1 MQRTAAFTLLALAA
15 SAILA
20 AAGIGPPV
28 AVAHLAFAA
37 GIVPLIFAAIAHF
50 VPVLTRTG
58 DPERYI
64 HWLPAIARLA
74 GLLAAGAMA
83 GLLPRTALYAAA
95 AADLGLALVLLHWIG
110 TRAGKALGSPHPGW
124 RWYGAAL
131 ASFVLALLAVLAMAL
146 APGQWAALRGFHLH
160 LNILGL
166 VGLAAL
172 GTLPV
177 LLPTALGTPDPDAA
191 GWLRRR
197 LWPAT
202 GGALAVA
209 TGAALSWP
217 FAVGGGAVL
226 LVVVLGLAAQWVRR
240 FGMARLAGD
249 GVAASLLAALA
260 GLVLA
265 LLSGVLHAA
274 GLLPAASSVVAWAAG
289 FLLPL
294 VSGALSQL
302 LPVWRWPG
310 PVTARRTA
318 LRAGL
323 ARRGGL
329 RGLLFFISGAALLWG
344 ETALGGGLAIA
355 GLALFAFALAN
366 ALRVSRSTG

>member
-64 HWLPAIARLA
+64 HWLPSIARLA

-146 APGQWAALRGFHLH
+146 APGQWMALRSFHLH
-160 LNILGL
+160 LNTLGL

-260 GLVLA
+260 GL
-265 LLSGVLHAA
+265 
-274 GLLPAASSVVAWAAG
+274 
-289 FLLPL
+289 
-294 VSGALSQL
+294 
-302 LPVWRWPG
+302 
-310 PVTARRTA
+310 
-318 LRAGL
+318 
-323 ARRGGL
+323 
-329 RGLLFFISGAALLWG
+329 
-344 ETALGGGLAIA
+344 
-355 GLALFAFALAN
+355 ALA
-366 ALRVSRSTG
+366 

>member
-1 MQRTAAFTLLALAA
+1 MQRNAAYTLLALVA

-37 GIVPLIFAAIAHF
+37 GIVPLIFAAIAFF

-58 DPERYI
+58 DPERRI
-64 HWLPAIARLA
+64 RWLPPIARLA

-83 GLLPRTALYAAA
+83 GLLPQAALNAAA
-95 AADLGLALVLLHWIG
+95 LADLVLACVLLHWIG
-110 TRAGKALGSPHPGW
+110 RRAGQALGTPHPGW

-131 ASFVLALLAVLAMAL
+131 ASFVLALLVVLAMVP
-146 APGQWAALRGFHLH
+146 APEQWAALRSFHLH
-160 LNILGL
+160 LNTLGL

-177 LLPTALGTPDPDAA
+177 LMPTVLATPDPDAA
-191 GWLRRR
+191 CWLRRG
-197 LWPAT
+197 LWPAA
-202 GGALAVA
+202 GAALAVA
-209 TGAALSWP
+209 TGAVFSWP

-240 FGMARLAGD
+240 YGMARLADD
-249 GVAASLLAALA
+249 GVAASLLAAVV
-260 GLVLA
+260 GLLVMLV
-265 LLSGVLHAA
+265 SGALHAA
-274 GLLPAASSVVAWAAG
+274 GLQPAAPSVAAWAAA

-294 VSGALSQL
+294 VTGALGQL

-310 PVTARRTA
+310 PATASRNA
-318 LRAGL
+318 MRARL
-323 ARRGGL
+323 ASGGGL
-329 RGLLFFISGAALLWG
+329 RGLVFLSAGGALLWG
-344 ETALGGGLAIA
+344 EAAGGAGLAIT
-355 GLALFAFALAN
+355 GLALFAFALAD

>member
-1 MQRTAAFTLLALAA
+1 LQRAAAYALLALAA

-20 AAGIGPPV
+20 AAGVGPPV
-28 AVAHLAFAA
+28 AVAHLAFAV

-58 DPERYI
+58 DPEPRI
-64 HWLPAIARLA
+64 FWLPAIARLA

-83 GLLPRTALYAAA
+83 GLLPRAALHAAA
-95 AADLGLALVLLHWIG
+95 VADLALASMLLHWIG
-110 TRAGKALGSPHPGW
+110 VRAGDALGSTHPGW

-131 ASFVLALLAVLAMAL
+131 ASFMLALIAVLAMAL
-146 APGQWAALRGFHLH
+146 APGQWAALRSFHLH
-160 LNILGL
+160 LNTLGL

-177 LLPTALGTPDPDAA
+177 LLPTALGAPDPDAA

-197 LWPAT
+197 LWPVA

-209 TGAALSWP
+209 TGAAFSWP

-240 FGMARLAGD
+240 YGVARLGGD
-249 GVAASLLAALA
+249 GVAASLLAALV
-260 GLVLA
+260 GLMVT
-265 LLSGVLHAA
+265 LLSGALHAA
-274 GLLPAASSVVAWAAG
+274 GLQPAAPSVAAWAAC

-294 VSGALSQL
+294 VTGALGQL
-302 LPVWRWPG
+302 LPVWHCPG

-318 LRAGL
+318 LRARL
-323 ARRGGL
+323 ARGGGL
-329 RGLLFFISGAALLWG
+329 RGLLFLAAGGALLWG
-344 ETALGGGLAIA
+344 EAALGAAFAIA
-355 GLALFAFALAN
+355 GLALFALALAE